1 MERQT
6 VSSSPYFY
14 RTQQKSL
21 QKQAQ
26 QYVKMFALPGSF
38 IFLSSRFP
46 GLYIPAC
53 FRLLTYSAMAFKSRL
68 HIYSDRIAEDLHFVP
83 FSSVLTYRSLD
94 KISYAYFKNNL
105 SYLICYCK
113 KIFCM
118 CFQFSDFLPRL
129 QNRLLFPT
137 FYGKSSGRVFQKQ
150 RQQSLFQRD
159 ISLSQRQMRI
169 PVSQIVMYMNMRNMF
184 LQSIYPIFCWF
195 R

>member
-1 MERQT
+1 
-6 VSSSPYFY
+6 
-14 RTQQKSL
+14 
-21 QKQAQ
+21 
-26 QYVKMFALPGSF
+26 
-38 IFLSSRFP
+38 
-46 GLYIPAC
+46 
-53 FRLLTYSAMAFKSRL
+53 
-68 HIYSDRIAEDLHFVP
+68 
-83 FSSVLTYRSLD
+83 SVLTYRSLD

-195 R
+195 RRIAMGMSDVQTNIKVR

>member
-14 RTQQKSL
+14 RTQQKNL

-118 CFQFSDFLPRL
+118 CFQFSDFWY
-129 QNRLLFPT
+129 QNAEFDIDFPIFDRKIPVLIGKT
-137 FYGKSSGRVFQKQ
+137 RFLIGKSDFWYWMESYR
-150 RQQSLFQRD
+150 
-159 ISLSQRQMRI
+159 
-169 PVSQIVMYMNMRNMF
+169 
-184 LQSIYPIFCWF
+184 
-195 R
+195 